1 MQRFSWPAE
10 ELLAPQKGFCTVELF
25 TEGSRPSVILDTSL
39 VWSDPTRPLYS
50 FPYRYIHFHTAIP
63 IAISL
68 YSLPY
73 RYTHCQNSG
82 LCLHRMASDFAPDQ
96 IFLHFFLLSQEF
108 ITWLHLLQCSKA
120 FLVTISD
127 YIFSGDHLH
136 KLEIDVNLSETF
148 SLSISQEW
156 PLTATGHRI
165 FYRIK
170 ILFNFCSFSRHYD

>member
-63 IAISL
+63 IAIPL

-73 RYTHCQNSG
+73 RYTHCHIAILIAIPLYSLPKLWTMFTPNGIWFCPWSN
-82 LCLHRMASDFAPDQ
+82 
-96 IFLHFFLLSQEF
+96 IFTFLF
-108 ITWLHLLQCSKA
+108 IKPRIYYMITFIAVLQSFLGDYKWLHLLRR
-120 FLVTISD
+120 
-127 YIFSGDHLH
+127 
-136 KLEIDVNLSETF
+136 
-148 SLSISQEW
+148 
-156 PLTATGHRI
+156 PLA
-165 FYRIK
+165 
-170 ILFNFCSFSRHYD
+170 